1 MNYCLVLP
9 NFKIVKLQ
17 FLVTVDNDVS
27 CLLDGFPEMTPGRKM
42 FFVLSMFDTQR
53 ENKRYSI
60 CQIVQNNDLPAGLLN
75 SFLQAKMT

>member
-17 FLVTVDNDVS
+17 FLVTVDNDVR

-60 CQIVQNNDLPAGLLN
+60 CQIVQNNDLPAGVLN
-75 SFLQAKMT
+75 SFSQTKMT